1 MKPQKNIILLIT
13 VASLGYFVDIYDLIL
28 FNIIKKDSLSSLN
41 IDVDIYETVLFR
53 WQMAG
58 MLIGGLIWG
67 ILGDIKGRVRV
78 LFGSILLYSLA
89 NIANAFVTTV
99 EAYKIWRLLAGIGL
113 AGELGAAITLVGE
126 LMPQKKRGLG
136 TMIIVTFGALGAV
149 FAFFVAKNGSSISA
163 WISKILGITLQNW
176 QTSYIVGG
184 VLGLLLLLMRAGTF
198 ESSLFE
204 KAKTLN
210 KNKNDDLRRG
220 NFFMLFNKT
229 HFKKYLACIFIGLP
243 VWFVVGVLVAL
254 SHKFFPEI
262 LGMNVGHLSSQDV
275 KNMSISTPE
284 MVMWSYVG
292 LSTGDLISGL
302 LSQLLSSRKKVIF
315 INLAGIAIM
324 TCLFLFGPIGTPN
337 YYRFIAFLLGVVTGY
352 WAIFVTNASEQ
363 FGTNIR
369 STVAATVPNFVRGGV
384 LLITM
389 GFEYF
394 SSQFKLQ
401 ADFANREYTMAAL
414 IIGMICLVLA
424 TWGTWFIDEAFH
436 KDLDYYETETA
447 LFKKEN
453 HTKE

>member
-1 MKPQKNIILLIT
+1 MKQKKNIALLIT

-41 IDVDIYETVLFR
+41 IDVNTYETVLFR

-67 ILGDIKGRVRV
+67 ILGDVKGRVSV

-89 NIANAFVTTV
+89 NVANAFVTTV
-99 EAYKIWRLLAGIGL
+99 ESYKFWRLLAGIGL
-113 AGELGAAITLVGE
+113 AGELGAAITLVSE
-126 LMPQKKRGLG
+126 LMPKEKRGIG

-149 FAFFVAKNGSSISA
+149 FAFFVAKNGD
-163 WISKILGITLQNW
+163 GITALMSQTFGTPLQNW
-176 QTSYIVGG
+176 QTAYIVGG

-204 KAKTLN
+204 NATTQNVK
-210 KNKNDDLRRG
+210 RG
-220 NFFMLFNKT
+220 NFFMLFRKT
-229 HFKKYLACIFIGLP
+229 HLKKYLACIVIGLP
-243 VWFVVGVLVAL
+243 VWFVVGILIAL

-262 LGMNVGHLSSQDV
+262 LSSTGAIVDPDSLKAFAV
-275 KNMSISTPE
+275 ATPE

-292 LSTGDLISGL
+292 LSTGDLLSGL
-302 LSQLLSSRKKVIF
+302 LSQVFKSRKKVIYL
-315 INLAGIAIM
+315 NLMGIAIM
-324 TCLFLFGPIGTPN
+324 TMVFLYGPTGSQN
-337 YYRFIAFLLGVVTGY
+337 YYRFIAFLLGAVTGY

-384 LLITM
+384 MLITM

-394 SSQFKLQ
+394 SHRFTEAQTFDGRSFSV
-401 ADFANREYTMAAL
+401 AAL
-414 IIGMICLVLA
+414 IVGSVCLLLA
-424 TWGTWFIDEAFH
+424 FWGTYNVEEAFH
-436 KDLDYYETETA
+436 KDLDYFEHDHGTA
-447 LFKKEN
+447 DAKN
-453 HTKE
+453 NA

>member
-1 MKPQKNIILLIT
+1 MKVENPKQKKNIALLIT

-41 IDVDIYETVLFR
+41 IDVNTYETVLFR

-67 ILGDIKGRVRV
+67 ILGDIKGRVSV

-99 EAYKIWRLLAGIGL
+99 EAYKFWRLLAGIGL
-113 AGELGAAITLVGE
+113 AGELGAAITLVSE
-126 LMPQKKRGLG
+126 LMPKNKRGLG

-149 FAFFVAKNGSSISA
+149 FAFFVAKNGASITHF
-163 WISKILGITLQNW
+163 ISEVIGSKLENW
-176 QTSYIVGG
+176 QTAYIVGG

-204 KAKTLN
+204 NATAK
-210 KNKNDDLRRG
+210 KVKRG
-220 NFFMLFNKT
+220 NFFMLFKKP
-229 HFKKYLACIFIGLP
+229 HLKKYLACIVIGLP
-243 VWFVVGVLVAL
+243 VWFVVGVLIAL

-262 LGMNVGHLSSQDV
+262 LMAHGIVTTPETIKLYAV
-275 KNMSISTPE
+275 ATPE

-292 LSTGDLISGL
+292 LSTGDLLSGL
-302 LSQLLSSRKKVIF
+302 LSQLIKSRKRVIYV
-315 INLAGIAIM
+315 NLIGIVAM
-324 TCLFLFGPIGTPN
+324 TLVYLYGPTGSQN
-337 YYRFIAFLLGVVTGY
+337 YYRTIAFALGAVTGY

-389 GFEYF
+389 GFEFF
-394 SSQFKLQ
+394 SEHFKTQSLFN
-401 ADFANREYTMAAL
+401 DRTFTVSAL
-414 IIGMICLVLA
+414 IVGSICLMLA
-424 TWGTWFIDEAFH
+424 FWGTYNVEEAFN
-436 KDLDYYETETA
+436 KDLDYYERDA
-447 LFKKEN
+447 L
-453 HTKE
+453 

>member
-1 MKPQKNIILLIT
+1 MKQKKNIALLII

-41 IDVDIYETVLFR
+41 IDVNTYETVLFR

-67 ILGDIKGRVRV
+67 ILGDVKGRVSV

-89 NIANAFVTTV
+89 NVANAFVTTV
-99 EAYKIWRLLAGIGL
+99 EAYKFWRLLAGIGL
-113 AGELGAAITLVGE
+113 AGELGAAITLVSE
-126 LMPQKKRGLG
+126 LMPKEKRGIG

-149 FAFFVAKNGSSISA
+149 FAFFIAKNGD
-163 WISKILGITLQNW
+163 GITQLMSQITGKELENW
-176 QTSYIVGG
+176 QTAYIVGG

-198 ESSLFE
+198 ESTLFE
-204 KAKTLN
+204 SATTTNVK
-210 KNKNDDLRRG
+210 RG
-220 NFFMLFNKT
+220 NFFMLFRKT
-229 HFKKYLACIFIGLP
+229 HFKKYLACIVIGLP
-243 VWFVVGVLVAL
+243 VWFVVGILIAL

-262 LGMNVGHLSSQDV
+262 LAATGMDANAESLKSFAVA
-275 KNMSISTPE
+275 TPE

-292 LSTGDLISGL
+292 LSTGDLLSGL
-302 LSQLLSSRKKVIF
+302 LSQLFKSRKRVIY
-315 INLAGIAIM
+315 INLTGIAIM
-324 TCLFLFGPIGTPN
+324 TLVFLYGPTGSQN
-337 YYRFIAFLLGVVTGY
+337 YYRFIAFLLGAVTGY

-394 SSQFKLQ
+394 SHEFTLSGAYDGRAFSV
-401 ADFANREYTMAAL
+401 AAL
-414 IIGMICLVLA
+414 IIGSVCLILA
-424 TWGTWFIDEAFH
+424 FWGTYNVEEAFH
-436 KDLDYYETETA
+436 KDLDYFEHDHHGQDA
-447 LFKKEN
+447 N
-453 HTKE
+453 NNA

>member
-1 MKPQKNIILLIT
+1 MKQKKNIALLIT

-41 IDVDIYETVLFR
+41 IDVITYETVLFR

-67 ILGDIKGRVRV
+67 ILGDVKGRVSV

-89 NIANAFVTTV
+89 NVANAFVTTV
-99 EAYKIWRLLAGIGL
+99 EAYKFWRLLAGIGL
-113 AGELGAAITLVGE
+113 AGELGAAITLVSE
-126 LMPQKKRGLG
+126 LMPKEKRGIG

-149 FAFFVAKNGSSISA
+149 FAFFVAKNGD
-163 WISKILGITLQNW
+163 GITALMSQTFGTPLQNW
-176 QTSYIVGG
+176 QTAYIVGG

-198 ESSLFE
+198 ESNLFE
-204 KAKTLN
+204 SATTQNVK
-210 KNKNDDLRRG
+210 RG
-220 NFFMLFNKT
+220 NFFMLFRKT
-229 HFKKYLACIFIGLP
+229 HLKKYLACIVIGLP
-243 VWFVVGVLVAL
+243 VWFVVGILIAL

-262 LGMNVGHLSSQDV
+262 LSSTGASVDPDSLKAFAV
-275 KNMSISTPE
+275 ATPE

-292 LSTGDLISGL
+292 LSTGDLLSGL
-302 LSQLLSSRKKVIF
+302 LSQVFKSRKKVIYL
-315 INLAGIAIM
+315 NLMGIAIM
-324 TCLFLFGPIGTPN
+324 TMVFLYGPTGSHN
-337 YYRFIAFLLGVVTGY
+337 YYRFIAFLLGAVTGY

-394 SSQFKLQ
+394 SHRFTEAQTFDGRSFSV
-401 ADFANREYTMAAL
+401 AAL
-414 IIGMICLVLA
+414 IVGTVCLLLA
-424 TWGTWFIDEAFH
+424 FWGTYNVEEAFH
-436 KDLDYYETETA
+436 KDLDYFEHDHGTA
-447 LFKKEN
+447 DAKN
-453 HTKE
+453 NA

>member
-1 MKPQKNIILLIT
+1 MKKQKNLALLIT

-41 IDVDIYETVLFR
+41 IDVNMYETVLFR

-67 ILGDIKGRVRV
+67 ILGDIKGRVSV
-78 LFGSILLYSLA
+78 LFGSILLYSIA

-99 EAYKIWRLLAGIGL
+99 EAYKFWRLLAGIGL
-113 AGELGAAITLVGE
+113 AGELGAAITLVSE
-126 LMPQKKRGLG
+126 LMPKNKRGLG

-149 FAFFVAKNGSSISA
+149 FAFFIAKNGSFITEIISD
-163 WISKILGITLQNW
+163 IIGSKLQNW

-198 ESSLFE
+198 ESTLFE
-204 KAKTLN
+204 NATTTRVK
-210 KNKNDDLRRG
+210 RG
-220 NFFMLFNKT
+220 NFFMLFRKA
-229 HFKKYLACIFIGLP
+229 HFKKYMACIVIGLP
-243 VWFVVGVLVAL
+243 VWFVVGVLIAL

-262 LGMNVGHLSSQDV
+262 LGLSGSAADGEILKSLSV
-275 KNMSISTPE
+275 PTPE

-292 LSTGDLISGL
+292 LSTGDLLSGL
-302 LSQLLSSRKKVIF
+302 LSQLFRSRKKVIYL
-315 INLAGIAIM
+315 NLMGIAVM
-324 TCLFLFGPIGTPN
+324 TLVYLYGPAGSQN
-337 YYRFIAFLLGVVTGY
+337 YYRMIAFLLGAVTGY

-394 SSQFKLQ
+394 SSSFHSNNQF
-401 ADFANREYTMAAL
+401 DGRTFTVAAL
-414 IIGMICLVLA
+414 IIGAVCLTLA
-424 TWGTWFIDEAFH
+424 FWGTYNVEEAFH
-436 KDLDYYETETA
+436 KDLDYFEHDEVSA
-447 LFKKEN
+447 QSSDN
-453 HTKE
+453 